1 MKRAHRRQG
10 RLLAGL
16 LTLFLAL
23 GPAAPERAVA
33 EEVVQLSPVDRADW
47 TPANLFA
54 FLRFGHNYGERF
66 IRVRTVPEGALVD
79 LFYIRS
85 NFQKRYEQA
94 ESPVKVLLPQRVQA
108 GPRDAVTIRA
118 FLEGYR
124 QQEVSIRVSS
134 SQEEVLLELEPLP
147 NLLVAASHVYL
158 AGRSSIS
165 FLTKEA
171 LQVRVQNRSDGF
183 SVILAETAKGEEA
196 GETLDQIRSPL
207 VKKVEA
213 LQLGEDLLVQV
224 KTREDAGKYELR
236 SRQAQD
242 ELRDLYVYSVEM
254 VPADGGVEAVRRAR
268 SALAAI
274 QSSDV
279 SGCAAR
285 FDATLRG
292 NLDPAQLS
300 RALAPKGTF
309 TDPYLRAA
317 MKRLGAV
324 GPAGQ
329 IEMADGSKLLGSS
342 SIELAA
348 AMSQPGE
355 AKGYLALLRA
365 FVARVESS
373 EHRTDTLRGIIA
385 PELSAA
391 KFGAAL
397 KAAEAAERT
406 CQTG

>member
-16 LTLFLAL
+16 LPIFLAL
-23 GPAAPERAVA
+23 AAAAPTAA
-33 EEVVQLSPVDRADW
+33 EEVVQLAPADRADW
-47 TPANLFA
+47 SPGNLFG
-54 FLRFGHNYGERF
+54 FLRPGHNYGERF

-94 ESPVKVLLPQRVQA
+94 ESPVKVLLPQRIQA

-118 FLEGYR
+118 FHEGYR
-124 QQEVSIRVSS
+124 QKEVSIRVAS
-134 SQEEVLLELEPLP
+134 SQDEVLLELEALP

-158 AGRSSIS
+158 AGRSSMS

-196 GETLDQIRSPL
+196 GETLDQVSSPL
-207 VKKVEA
+207 VGRVEA

-224 KTREDAGKYELR
+224 ETRVGSDEFDLR

-242 ELRDLYVYSVEM
+242 ELRDLFVYSVEM
-254 VPADGGVEAVRRAR
+254 IPSDGGVEAVRQARA
-268 SALAAI
+268 ALAAI
-274 QSSDV
+274 QASEV
-279 SGCAAR
+279 AGCAAR

-300 RALAPKGTF
+300 RALAPKGSF

-324 GPAGQ
+324 SPGGR

-365 FVARVESS
+365 FVGRVESAD
-373 EHRTDTLRGIIA
+373 HRSDTLRGIIA

-391 KFGAAL
+391 KFGEAL
-397 KAAEAAERT
+397 KAAEDVERV